1 MSRIEKWLRN
11 SMEEERFNYLSILSI
26 KRDISNLIDIQGI
39 VDRFSKMNRR
49 ITLI

>member
-1 MSRIEKWLRN
+1 MG
-11 SMEEERFNYLSILSI
+11 EERFNYLSILSI
-26 KRDISNLIDIQGI
+26 ERYISNTIDTQGI